1 MRARMAHAKQALC
14 MPSRCFG
21 LSDEMVGFMAAWMD
35 GKVG

>member
-1 MRARMAHAKQALC
+1 MAHTKQALR
-14 MPSRCFG
+14 MPSWCFG